1 MWYNIYMKKEKKVI
15 LLSGLIVFFI
25 LIIAVGASIYFN
37 NYNQKLK
44 QNKELYLVIYQY
56 QTIENHFNNELE
68 PVIYQKINFTYDTN
82 LELDIISLDQKYTN
96 HLCVKQGKAYISE
109 ANCLNQI
116 CLNDLITL
124 DIDIINNLNIVC
136 MPSGL
141 LICLEEGS
149 IK

>member
-1 MWYNIYMKKEKKVI
+1 MKKEKKVI

-25 LIIAVGASIYFN
+25 LIIALGASIYFN
-37 NYNQKLK
+37 YYNQKLK
-44 QNKELYLVIYQY
+44 QKDNLYLVIYQY
-56 QTIENHFNNELE
+56 QTIQNHFNNELE

-96 HLCVKQGKAYISE
+96 HLCIHQGKAYISE
-109 ANCLNQI
+109 ANCFNQI

-124 DIDIINNLNIVC
+124 DVDIINNLNIVC